1 MKNKDLIYEGKAKKL
16 FAHEDNDKIIQ
27 FFKDDATAFNKKKHE
42 VISEKGIL
50 NNLISEYIFKYL
62 KDNGIDNH
70 FIERLNNREQLIKKV
85 EIIPVEVIIRNIATG
100 TLSKRLGVKEGL
112 KLNRPL
118 VEFTLKSDELD
129 DPILSEEHIDVLG
142 YASDKEINDIKN
154 QGLIINDLLSNLFAS
169 INIKLVDFKIEFGRI
184 NENKITKIILADEI
198 SPDSCRLWDKSSSE
212 NTPSTSTTS
221 KSENTFHFE
230 RVWVDEQL
238 ADFGQ
243 LLNDARVIPTKKDGQ
258 PYFMFQYIK
267 KESIYE
273 QLGLKPKDII
283 LEINGFV
290 VDTVDKALK
299 LLEVLQSER
308 EIALMV
314 EREGNPVK
322 FHYYI
327 D

>member
-42 VISEKGIL
+42 IISEKGIL

-62 KDNGIDNH
+62 KDNGVDNH

-118 VEFTLKSDELD
+118 VEFTLKNDELD
-129 DPILSEEHIDVLG
+129 DPILSEEHIDILG
-142 YASDKEINDIKN
+142 YASNKEINDVKN
-154 QGLIINDLLSNLFAS
+154 QGLIINALLSDLFAS

-212 NTPSTSTTS
+212 KLDKDRFRKNLGGLIDAYKEVAT
-221 KSENTFHFE
+221 
-230 RVWVDEQL
+230 RL
-238 ADFGQ
+238 GIDFQ
-243 LLNDARVIPTKKDGQ
+243 KQI
-258 PYFMFQYIK
+258 
-267 KESIYE
+267 
-273 QLGLKPKDII
+273 
-283 LEINGFV
+283 
-290 VDTVDKALK
+290 
-299 LLEVLQSER
+299 
-308 EIALMV
+308 
-314 EREGNPVK
+314 
-322 FHYYI
+322 
-327 D
+327 

>member
-42 VISEKGIL
+42 IISEKGIL

-154 QGLIINDLLSNLFAS
+154 QGLIINDLLINLFAS

-212 NTPSTSTTS
+212 KLDKDRFRKNLGGLIDAYKEVAT
-221 KSENTFHFE
+221 
-230 RVWVDEQL
+230 RL
-238 ADFGQ
+238 GIDFQ
-243 LLNDARVIPTKKDGQ
+243 KQI
-258 PYFMFQYIK
+258 
-267 KESIYE
+267 
-273 QLGLKPKDII
+273 
-283 LEINGFV
+283 
-290 VDTVDKALK
+290 
-299 LLEVLQSER
+299 
-308 EIALMV
+308 
-314 EREGNPVK
+314 
-322 FHYYI
+322 
-327 D
+327 